1 VKTGIIIFA
10 HGSRIESANE
20 AVRSVASD
28 MARQGGFDLV
38 ETAFLDL
45 AQPNLSEAV
54 SRLAS
59 QGASRIL
66 VIPYFLTLGT
76 HLQRDLPRII
86 NEAASGNKEVEITMT
101 APLDGHHTLSRILL
115 DRAREA
121 LRTGQESS

>member
-1 VKTGIIIFA
+1 MKTGIIIFA